1 MEHSSELV
9 SELFLCLNLIKFK
22 FKFKFKFKID
32 YKHNFNAQQKVSS
45 IYIARDWR
53 VGGATPRGSVRQA
66 RQLRELATG
75 WLTANPQK
83 RPLRSANPHP

>member
-9 SELFLCLNLIKFK
+9 SELFLCLNLI
-22 FKFKFKFKID
+22 KFKFKID

-66 RQLRELATG
+66 RQPRELATG
-75 WLTANPQK
+75 WLAANPQK
-83 RPLRSANPHP
+83 RPLQSANPHP